1 MHILFTSPRE
11 AHVVLTRPEIIL
23 RVGYKILSSGTFKRE
38 VFQNSRI
45 PIRCSTDTRR
55 LALLLQ
61 IKTEDFKTR
70 ISRILIQY
78 YQEIIWN
85 CTC

>member
-38 VFQNSRI
+38 QCFKI
-45 PIRCSTDTRR
+45 PEYR
-55 LALLLQ
+55 
-61 IKTEDFKTR
+61 
-70 ISRILIQY
+70 
-78 YQEIIWN
+78 
-85 CTC
+85 